1 MSNIKNNLVIASAML
16 LIATVAVTNA
26 LQVGSVS
33 AQNIDVEQ
41 KIKEIQTAFPLLSQ
55 NNTVEDV
62 IHKVQGLDKD
72 EALKT
77 LAAYHIL
84 RNYQEFQALESGA
97 GATNSTS

>member
-1 MSNIKNNLVIASAML
+1 ML
-16 LIATVAVTNA
+16 LITTVAVVNA
-26 LQVGSVS
+26 LQVGSVA

-41 KIKEIQTAFPLLSQ
+41 KIQEIKTAFPLLSQ

-62 IHKVQGLDKD
+62 IHKVQGLDKN

-84 RNYQEFQALESGA
+84 RNYQEFQALDSGT